1 MQAEHCAPR
10 DSLSRCS
17 FLLFCP
23 RQEYYQ
29 EERERER
36 ACARTRHVIDT
47 IVTTGSNHQIY
58 VNTINE
64 TGNNEQD
71 DVDNC

>member
-1 MQAEHCAPR
+1 MQAEHCARR

-17 FLLFCP
+17 FPLFCP
-23 RQEYYQ
+23 RQEYDQ
-29 EERERER
+29 KERESE
-36 ACARTRHVIDT
+36 RTRHVIDT
-47 IVTTGSNHQIY
+47 TVTTGSNHQIY

-64 TGNNEQD
+64 TGNNGQD